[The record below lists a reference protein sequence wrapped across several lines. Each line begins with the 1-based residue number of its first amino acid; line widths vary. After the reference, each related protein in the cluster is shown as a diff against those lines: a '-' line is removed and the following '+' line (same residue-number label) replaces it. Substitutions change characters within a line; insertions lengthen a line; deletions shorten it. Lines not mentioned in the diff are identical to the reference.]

1 MNTNLISQ
9 FNKWAGEDRN
19 LIQKALS
26 GASGANGAALI
37 PQHLE
42 QIVTNAV
49 PRISPELSV
58 LTPKYDPQSLHEYNQ
73 LTSLNAI
80 GAAQGESSTTPTTQP
95 TFSRKS
101 VQLKVLK
108 KKGSTTDFLR
118 WSSAKNIDAAAANVE
133 ATLTSLVHDMCN
145 YAKYGNALAD
155 QYEFSGWDTFIS
167 TNRIIEAQRG
177 GAVVSSLGILD
188 DMIDRNF
195 DLQGMEHHKAFI
207 MSSRM
212 LSRFSQLLSNVRLNQ
227 GLTGTLSQVN
237 IPGGWRLNA
246 YRDIPII
253 VSGSDRP
260 RSTTAANV
268 IGAVTQTGTATS
280 GGTIPDNAT
289 YYVQVAPITKDGE
302 QLASAEVTI
311 TAGSSTGANTIT
323 IGWTS
328 MPGAYRYK
336 IYVSSTT
343 ATEVLKHVVPG
354 FTYDITG
361 TYTASQTTTVA
372 GEMAYSSDVN
382 GNVNSV
388 TFLAPPTTAGAAVPS
403 SMQTDIPYILG
414 GSSYE
419 PESVW
424 LIDVDEF
431 QGMGRIP
438 FTNQGGS
445 QFNGLI
451 SMEMLAKTDSQLP
464 FLLQAYCA
472 IAPSFEA
479 TSVLHRGLKIA

>member
-9 FNKWAGEDRN
+9 FNKWAGENRST
-19 LIQKALS
+19 IQKALA

-58 LTPKYDPQSLHEYNQ
+58 LTPKYDPQSLHEFNQ
-73 LTSLNAI
+73 LTALNNI
-80 GAAQGESSTTPTTQP
+80 GAAMGESSTTPTTQP
-95 TFSRKS
+95 TFTRKS

-118 WSSAKNIDAAAANVE
+118 WSSAKNIDAAAVNVE
-133 ATLTSLVHDMCN
+133 ATLTALVHDMCN
-145 YAKYGNALAD
+145 YAKYGNATAD
-155 QYEFSGWDTFIS
+155 QYEFSGWDHLVA
-167 TNRIIEAQRG
+167 TNRVNEARG
-177 GAVVSSLGILD
+177 GAVVASLSVLD

-195 DLQGMEHHKAFI
+195 DLQGMEHHKVFL

-212 LSRFSQLLSNVRLNQ
+212 LSRFSQLLTNVRLNQ
-227 GLTGTLSQVN
+227 GLTGTLSQVT

-253 VSGSDRP
+253 VTGSDRP
-260 RSTTAANV
+260 RPSTVNT
-268 IGAVTQTGTATS
+268 IGTVTPALADS
-280 GGTIPDNAT
+280 GGTILDSQT
-289 YYVQVAPITKDGE
+289 YYFEVAAITKDGE
-302 QLASAEVTI
+302 QLCSTEVSQATGSGGAGNVHTI
-311 TAGSSTGANTIT
+311 ALSWTAMT
-323 IGWTS
+323 
-328 MPGAYRYK
+328 GAYRYK
-336 IYVSSTT
+336 IYVGTSTGVN
-343 ATEVLKHVVPG
+343 VLKHIVPG
-354 FTYDITG
+354 FTYDSNGTITG
-361 TYTASQTTTVA
+361 STTTTVA
-372 GEMAYSSDVN
+372 GVKSWTSDAN
-382 GNVNSV
+382 GNVNTV
-388 TFLAPPTTAGAAVPS
+388 TFLAPPTTAGTEVPTA
-403 SMQTDIPYILG
+403 MQSDKPYVLG
-414 GSSYE
+414 NSVE
-419 PESVW
+419 PENVW

-431 QGMGRIP
+431 QGMGRLP

-464 FLLQAYCA
+464 FLLQSYCA

-479 TSVLHRGLKIA
+479 TSVLHRGLRIQ

>member
-1 MNTNLISQ
+1 MNGNLITQ
-9 FNKWAGEDRN
+9 FNKWAGENRN

-49 PRISPELSV
+49 PRISPELSI
-58 LTPKYDPQSLHEYNQ
+58 LTPKYDPQSLHEFNQ
-73 LTSLNAI
+73 LVSLNNI
-80 GAAQGESSTTPTTQP
+80 GAAMGESSTTPTTQP
-95 TFSRKS
+95 TFARKS

-145 YAKYGNALAD
+145 YVKYGNAGAD
-155 QYEFSGWDTFIS
+155 PYEFSGWDSMIT
-167 TNRIIEAQRG
+167 TNRIGNTRG
-177 GAVVSSLGILD
+177 GTAMSSLGVLD
-188 DMIDRNF
+188 QMIDLNTE
-195 DLQGMEHHKAFI
+195 LQGMDHHKVFI
-207 MSSRM
+207 MSPRM
-212 LSRFSQLLSNVRLNQ
+212 LSRHSQLLTNVRLNQ
-227 GLTGTLSQVN
+227 GLSGNFSQVN

-260 RSTTAANV
+260 RSTVAADT
-268 IGAVTQTGTATS
+268 IGTVTPTGADA
-280 GGTIPDNAT
+280 GGTIADSQM
-289 YYVQVAPITKDGE
+289 YYFVVAPITKDGE
-302 QLASAEVTI
+302 QLASAEVSRATGTGGSGNLHTVTLSW
-311 TAGSSTGANTIT
+311 TAN
-323 IGWTS
+323 
-328 MPGAYRYK
+328 PNAYRYK
-336 IYVSSTT
+336 IYVGSSTG
-343 ATEVLKHVVPG
+343 TEVLKHIVPG
-354 FTYDITG
+354 FTYDANGTITG
-361 TYTASQTTTVA
+361 STTTTVS
-372 GEMAYSSDVN
+372 GVKSWTSDAN
-382 GNVNSV
+382 GNTQSV
-388 TFLAPPTTAGAAVPS
+388 TFLSAPTTAGVEVPTALQS
-403 SMQTDIPYILG
+403 DVPYIT
-414 GSSYE
+414 SN
-419 PESVW
+419 SVEMENIW

-431 QGMGRIP
+431 QGMGRMP

-464 FLLQAYCA
+464 FLLQSYCA

-479 TSVLHRGLKIA
+479 TSVLYRGARVQ